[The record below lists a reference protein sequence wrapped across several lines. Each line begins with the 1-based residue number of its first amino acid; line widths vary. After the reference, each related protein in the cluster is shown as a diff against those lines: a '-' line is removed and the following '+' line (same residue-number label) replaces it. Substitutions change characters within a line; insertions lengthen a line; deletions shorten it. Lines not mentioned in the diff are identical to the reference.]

1 MPILYT
7 WTYVNFYSSAF
18 LILQL
23 QYWKLNSCLL
33 MSICHFIGEIFK
45 ELLWIVGH
53 LRKRI
58 VWAAYSIL
66 NSRSRLTV
74 FFSWIMRGLW
84 NTSFCSVCIRCFHN
98 RVLSKNNYIHSKFK
112 WLPELGVGAGSG
124 VCHSVLP
131 FSLLLLLI
139 QPCDLFTVFATD
151 LICFQVQCLS
161 ACPLLATA
169 IVSSWEQSFPSPLL
183 TCPFLS
189 FRILLGSLP
198 GGFPWPLHW
207 I

>member
-1 MPILYT
+1 
-7 WTYVNFYSSAF
+7 
-18 LILQL
+18 
-23 QYWKLNSCLL
+23 

-169 IVSSWEQSFPSPLL
+169 LCLPENSLSPALYWPVPS
-183 TCPFLS
+183 FLS
-189 FRILLGSLP
+189 EFCLGLFQEAFLDHSIEYSSSCFSIFSFVLL
-198 GGFPWPLHW
+198 
-207 I
+207 